1 MFGSVTDLDGAGQ
14 ALDEPVQL
22 RPARVEW
29 KDIKSSV
36 LDAQMELEDVLGHIL
51 HQLGRGRLIAA
62 LSARF

>member
-36 LDAQMELEDVLGHIL
+36 LDAQMELEDVLGHVP
-51 HQLGRGRLIAA
+51 
-62 LSARF
+62 S